1 MQRRHFLTLTGATL
15 ASAAAGRASAAVS
28 PALRPPSRPTK
39 PAPVTWDTLRDQFEL
54 SPDTINFGGFFLAQV
69 PRTVRDA
76 VARHRAEFDKDPM
89 GYWEVNN
96 RRCENAVRA
105 AAGEYLGVNGVREIA
120 LTDSTT
126 MGLGLLYSGIKIRQD
141 QHVLSTVHDHWATN
155 APLDMRAA
163 KSNIKINR
171 IPLYENPAAAS
182 IGDIVARIRAAITPQ
197 TRVLALTWLH
207 SVSGVKLPL
216 SRIAEVVADANV
228 GRSADDRLLF
238 CVDGVHGTGIDDF
251 TLPRLGCDFFAAGT
265 HKWMLGPRGTG
276 ILWGREALWDQVIPS
291 ICSFSGNETP
301 AQRFT
306 PGGFHSFENRWAAD
320 EAFKF
325 HLALG
330 KPKVAV
336 HLRSLNQRVRDDF
349 ARIPKLTL
357 HTPRDWELS
366 AGITCFLVEGQ
377 TPTQVVEKLKQRGIT
392 ASVSPYTPQ
401 TARVACCMWN
411 TDDEVSVLVKEMRR
425 VCEGT

>member
-15 ASAAAGRASAAVS
+15 ASAAAGRALATTT
-28 PALRPPSRPTK
+28 PAPRPPSRPA
-39 PAPVTWDTLRDQFEL
+39 APVSWDNLRDQFEL
-54 SPDTINFGGFFLAQV
+54 DPNVINFGGFFLAQV
-69 PRTVRDA
+69 PRPVRNA

-89 GYWEVNN
+89 GYWESSHSGA
-96 RRCENAVRA
+96 ENAVRA
-105 AAGEYLGVNGVREIA
+105 AAGEYFGVNGPREIA

-126 MGLGLLYSGIKIRQD
+126 MGLGLLYSGIIMRPG

-155 APLDMRAA
+155 AALDMRAA
-163 KSNIKINR
+163 KTGNKVNR
-171 IPLYENPAAAS
+171 ITLYENPAAAS
-182 IGDIVARIRAAITPQ
+182 AGDIVARIRAAITPE
-197 TRVLALTWLH
+197 TRILALTWLH

-216 SRIAEVVADANV
+216 ARIAEVVADANV
-228 GRSADDRLLF
+228 GRGMDERLLF
-238 CVDGVHGTGIDDF
+238 CVDGVHGTGIDDV
-251 TLPRLGCDFFAAGT
+251 TIPQLGVDFLSAGT
-265 HKWMLGPRGTG
+265 HKWLLGPRGTG
-276 ILWGREALWDQVIPS
+276 ILWGREALWEQVIPS
-291 ICSFSGNETP
+291 ICSFSGKDTP

-306 PGGFHSFENRWAAD
+306 PGGFHTFENRWAAD

-330 KPKVAV
+330 KPRVAQ
-336 HLRSLNQRVRDDF
+336 HLRAMNERVRDEL
-349 ARIPKLTL
+349 ARIPSLAL

-411 TDDEVSVLVKEMRR
+411 TDDEVSVLVKEMKR
-425 VCEGT
+425 VCA